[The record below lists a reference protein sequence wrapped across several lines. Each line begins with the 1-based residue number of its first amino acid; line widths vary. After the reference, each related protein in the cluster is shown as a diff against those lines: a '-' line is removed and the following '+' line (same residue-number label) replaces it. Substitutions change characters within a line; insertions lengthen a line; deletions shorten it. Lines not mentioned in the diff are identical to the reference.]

1 MKTFFFT
8 WFSVRESASL
18 SLLHVKVRIVA
29 QTRGSPH
36 LLVCPP
42 QLVDF
47 KIQRFC
53 LLVYPFHFVT
63 GPVFDNVS
71 LFTAVL
77 FMHTDEHWGYTL
89 SVCLWRWGNLATR
102 KLEKEKKSSLF
113 FIYRVKYIVWIIWIW
128 DIPTSSSVCI
138 LYSARNQQLNCKR
151 VQSQQVVVFKEN
163 NKTNTS
169 QRYNTLCWVLL

>member
-1 MKTFFFT
+1 MVLQTIE
-8 WFSVRESASL
+8 WCIVLGFSQDSTEPCENVLFHMVFCARVCL
-18 SLLHVKVRIVA
+18 SLTFTCESEDCSSDKRL
-29 QTRGSPH
+29 SPPTC
-36 LLVCPP
+36 LSP

-77 FMHTDEHWGYTL
+77 FMHTDEHWGYTPM

-102 KLEKEKKSSLF
+102 KLEKEKKVPCFLF
-113 FIYRVKYIVWIIWIW
+113 TEW
-128 DIPTSSSVCI
+128 
-138 LYSARNQQLNCKR
+138 
-151 VQSQQVVVFKEN
+151 
-163 NKTNTS
+163 
-169 QRYNTLCWVLL
+169 NTLFGLFGYEIYQHPALCVYSTLPEISS